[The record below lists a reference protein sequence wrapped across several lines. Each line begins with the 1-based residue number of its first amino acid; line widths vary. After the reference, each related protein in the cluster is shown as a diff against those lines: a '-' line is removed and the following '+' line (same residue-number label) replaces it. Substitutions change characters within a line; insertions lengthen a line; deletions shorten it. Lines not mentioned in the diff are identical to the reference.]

1 MRLNQPV
8 STHCYALKP
17 SHTLVSVTD
26 TKGRITYCNPAFVE
40 VSGFSRDELLGQAH
54 NLVRHPDMPAEA
66 FRDMWATIGSG
77 LPWTGLVKNRRKNGD
92 YYWVRANA
100 TPMFDGDTITGYLS
114 VRTAPTPQE
123 VTQTQAL
130 YQRLNDEAGARR
142 QRLSLQRGRPIR
154 LDGLSRLGRWLRGSG
169 TRQLLLLPLLPV
181 LLLGGLL
188 ALQVPWLVAS
198 ALTVLTLPAVAYRC
212 WQIAIEPLQQL
223 VQDANR
229 LAAGDLSI
237 QPTQGGRGRIG
248 ELQLALTQMS
258 LNLRTVV
265 ADVRDEVSQLRQS
278 VAEIAAGNHDLSA
291 RTEAQASSLQQT
303 AASMEQ
309 INATVAH
316 SADSAV
322 RGAELADSTANV
334 AARSNEAV
342 STVAQTMHGIRDS
355 SKQIAEIIHL
365 IEGVAFQTNILALN
379 AAVEAAHAGDQGR
392 GFAVV
397 AAEVRA
403 LASRSSSA
411 AREIKQLID
420 ASSARVATGGD
431 QTDLALQ
438 RMSEALRSVSELNG
452 VLSGIR
458 DATTEQKL
466 GISQINEAVSHM
478 DSMTQMNAAMVEQ
491 LAAAAGSVS
500 EQVDGVW
507 SSMRLFRLTSGEQTL
522 SQLDAVDLRRA
533 SKALTHRTENLVAL
547 AQ

>member
-1 MRLNQPV
+1 V
-8 STHCYALKP
+8 
-17 SHTLVSVTD
+17 
-26 TKGRITYCNPAFVE
+26 I
-40 VSGFSRDELLGQAH
+40 
-54 NLVRHPDMPAEA
+54 
-66 FRDMWATIGSG
+66 
-77 LPWTGLVKNRRKNGD
+77 
-92 YYWVRANA
+92 
-100 TPMFDGDTITGYLS
+100 DGI
-114 VRTAPTPQE
+114 
-123 VTQTQAL
+123 
-130 YQRLNDEAGARR
+130 
-142 QRLSLQRGRPIR
+142 
-154 LDGLSRLGRWLRGSG
+154 
-169 TRQLLLLPLLPV
+169 
-181 LLLGGLL
+181 
-188 ALQVPWLVAS
+188 
-198 ALTVLTLPAVAYRC
+198 
-212 WQIAIEPLQQL
+212 
-223 VQDANR
+223 
-229 LAAGDLSI
+229 
-237 QPTQGGRGRIG
+237 
-248 ELQLALTQMS
+248 
-258 LNLRTVV
+258 
-265 ADVRDEVSQLRQS
+265 
-278 VAEIAAGNHDLSA
+278 
-291 RTEAQASSLQQT
+291 
-303 AASMEQ
+303 
-309 INATVAH
+309 
-316 SADSAV
+316 
-322 RGAELADSTANV
+322 
-334 AARSNEAV
+334 
-342 STVAQTMHGIRDS
+342 
-355 SKQIAEIIHL
+355 
-365 IEGVAFQTNILALN
+365 AFQTNILALN

-533 SKALTHRTENLVAL
+533 SKALTLRTENLVAL